1 MIYLD
6 NAATTKPCKEAVEAI
21 NYALTQLWSNPS
33 AQYHFGIEAARLLR
47 QARQTVAQAMGA
59 ETDKVF
65 FTSGGTEA
73 DNWAIFSAAERL
85 GKRGKHIIT
94 TKIEHPAVL
103 QTCKALE
110 KEGTAYEI
118 YDKIMDKVNEEK
130 KEKERLAAERAA
142 RIKANS
148 ENAGE

>member
-21 NYALTQLWSNPS
+21 NYALTELWSNPS

-47 QARQTVAQAMGA
+47 QARQTVAQALGA

-94 TKIEHPAVL
+94 TTVEHSAVL
-103 QTCKALE
+103 KPVQNWKKKASRSPICSRMR
-110 KEGTAYEI
+110 K
-118 YDKIMDKVNEEK
+118 
-130 KEKERLAAERAA
+130 AASPSLPFLPHCVRTPFW
-142 RIKANS
+142 
-148 ENAGE
+148 